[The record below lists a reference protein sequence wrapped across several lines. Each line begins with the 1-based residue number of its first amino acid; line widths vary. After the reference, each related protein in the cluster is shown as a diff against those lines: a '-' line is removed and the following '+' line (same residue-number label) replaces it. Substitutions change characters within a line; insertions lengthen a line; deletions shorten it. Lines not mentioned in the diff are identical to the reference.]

1 MFREPD
7 FLIFAP
13 LQKKRMHDRHVNRER
28 YFNEQVQTTAA
39 HVVPYIEA
47 VYGKITGDKSV
58 LEIGSGEGGNL
69 KPFLDLGCTC
79 MGIDLSESKIE
90 NGKVY
95 FKGHPYE
102 SKLTL
107 IAQDIY
113 LIDPA
118 EDWKFDIIFL
128 RDTIEHI
135 PDQERFMGY
144 MKRFMKPD
152 SVVFFGFPPW
162 QSPFGGHQQVCRSK
176 FLSKLP
182 YFHLLPKFLFV
193 GLMKLFGESAATI
206 QNLLEVRSTGISL
219 ERFERI
225 LRRQGYKMDKRT
237 VWFIQPNY
245 EVKFKLKRKTLV
257 QPFAS
262 IPWLRNF
269 WSTAGYYVVSLK

>member
-1 MFREPD
+1 
-7 FLIFAP
+7 
-13 LQKKRMHDRHVNRER
+13 MHDRHINRER
-28 YFNEQVQTTAA
+28 YFNEQVETTEK
-39 HVVPYIEA
+39 HVVPYIEL
-47 VYGKITGDKSV
+47 VYGTIGEDKSV
-58 LEIGSGEGGNL
+58 LEIGCGEGGNL
-69 KPFLDLGCTC
+69 KPFLDRGCPS

-90 NGKVY
+90 NGKKY
-95 FKGHPYE
+95 FAGHPHE
-102 SKLTL
+102 KKITL

-113 LIDPA
+113 LIDPN
-118 EDWKFDIIFL
+118 EDWKFDVIFL

-144 MKRFMKPD
+144 MKRFMKKD

-162 QSPFGGHQQVCRSK
+162 QSPFGGHQQVCRSR

-182 YFHLLPKFLFV
+182 YFHLLPKFMFK
-193 GLMKLFGESAATI
+193 GLMKMCGESDATL

-225 LRRQGYKMDKRT
+225 LEKQGYKIDKRT
-237 VWFIQPNY
+237 IWFIQPNY
-245 EVKFKLKRKTLV
+245 EVKFKLKKKTLV